1 MRMLLLV
8 EVEVVVGKKIRPYL
22 IKSECC
28 VQVVRNCMMFDE
40 IVEREEKSVVCAK
53 DKKSI

>member
-8 EVEVVVGKKIRPYL
+8 EVEAVVGKKIRPYL
-22 IKSECC
+22 IKSEYC

-40 IVEREEKSVVCAK
+40 IVEQEEKSVVCAK